1 MKRLM
6 NMFKRKPDPKQKLR
20 DWQRKLRQECR
31 KIEHQIRDIE
41 REERKV
47 KKDIKDSAKRNDMA
61 TAKGLAREIVSARRI
76 VKRLYENKAHLN
88 SMSMHLAETVGTAI
102 TVGNISKSTEV
113 MKLVIKLMKAPA
125 LAATMQEFS
134 KELTKAGVIG
144 EFVSDAVDDT
154 LDSEGIEEDI
164 EEEVDKVLTAV
175 AGETAAK
182 LPEAVRKG
190 KMNAPAQKVKTSR
203 EEEAITE
210 GVDGD
215 EKLEEVRARFAKVR
229 S

>member
-61 TAKGLAREIVSARRI
+61 TAKGLAREIVSSRRI

-88 SMSMHLAETVGTAI
+88 SISMHLGETVGTAI

-113 MKLVIKLMKAPA
+113 MKLVIILMKAPD
-125 LAATMQEFS
+125 LAVTMQEFS

-154 LDSEGIEEDI
+154 LNSEDMEEDI
-164 EEEVDKVLTAV
+164 EEEVEKVLTAV
-175 AGETAAK
+175 AGDTAAK

-190 KMNAPAQKVKTSR
+190 KINVPAQKVKTSR
-203 EEEAITE
+203 EEETIAE
-210 GVDGD
+210 GVDD
-215 EKLEEVRARFAKVR
+215 EEELEEVRAPFAKVR

>member
-47 KKDIKDSAKRNDMA
+47 KKDIKDSVKRNDMA
-61 TAKGLAREIVSARRI
+61 TAEGLAREIVSARRI
-76 VKRLYENKAHLN
+76 VKRLYENKAQLN
-88 SMSMHLAETVGTAI
+88 SVSMHLAETVGTAI

-113 MKLVIKLMKAPA
+113 MKIVIKLMKAPA

-144 EFVSDAVDDT
+144 EFVSDVVDDT
-154 LDSEGIEEDI
+154 LDSEDI
-164 EEEVDKVLTAV
+164 DEEVDKVLTAV

-182 LPEAVRKG
+182 LPETVRKG
-190 KMNAPAQKVKTSR
+190 KIMAPAQKVKTSR

-215 EKLEEVRARFAKVR
+215 EEPEEVRAGLAKVR